1 MKKVYLVRCY
11 KFFYSEG
18 DEYQMAN
25 CGETPYVFSSKKTA
39 EKFLYSIARD
49 YEVDKTEIHIFPY
62 MYFETRIANNRIVY
76 TLQEAEV
83 ITMI

>member
-11 KFFYSEG
+11 KFFISKG
-18 DEYQMAN
+18 NEYQMAN
-25 CGETPYVFSSKKTA
+25 CGETPYVFSSKKKA
-39 EKFLYSIARD
+39 EKFLESIARD
-49 YEVDKTEIHIFPY
+49 YGVDKTEIHIFPY
-62 MYFETRIANNRIVY
+62 EFFETQIANNRVIY